1 MGDVPLIIKVRMKN
15 GSTKEKNIEIKKE
28 YAAFAF
34 GFKIKRLQ

>member
-15 GSTKEKNIEIKKE
+15 GSTKEKNIKIEKE